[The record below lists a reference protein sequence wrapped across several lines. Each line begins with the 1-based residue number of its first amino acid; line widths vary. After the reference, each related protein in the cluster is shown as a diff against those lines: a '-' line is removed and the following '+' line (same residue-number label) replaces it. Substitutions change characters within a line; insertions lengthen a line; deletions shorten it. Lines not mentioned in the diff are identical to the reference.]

1 SNVFQ
6 LIIHVSPSLFLGRR
20 KQEHEVF
27 LAQFSDSLCSEISQ
41 EVLTECI
48 QETAASEIQ
57 LATEEEAA
65 CVARCSEEVCSR
77 LVEETLDK
85 EIFLMVED
93 ILEAEL
99 QRIQKYIKR
108 YNQGI

>member
-1 SNVFQ
+1 M
-6 LIIHVSPSLFLGRR
+6 
-20 KQEHEVF
+20 
-27 LAQFSDSLCSEISQ
+27 
-41 EVLTECI
+41 
-48 QETAASEIQ
+48 
-57 LATEEEAA
+57 
-65 CVARCSEEVCSR
+65 ARCSEEVCSF